1 MGRFTVIVAVT
12 VCCLF
17 TVSQACS
24 CPSATPNFCAPFG
37 CVDFKNDKNNCG
49 SCGNACP
56 SDSTC
61 TANTCTACTTP
72 PNCATPGAACFGS
85 SSQLTCAACAA
96 GYTLDVAANTCR
108 AAVFFVGNFVNGQ
121 APGNP
126 TVAAWANF
134 RASLT
139 GSYDTFTVASSRGG
153 SVTVTHPTNVQLLA
167 NGLRTATATRVTI
180 NGVNWFVGLGCGPSA
195 VEFSN
200 VGTCNCASTVALR
213 PNINNANWGGV
224 TGSVGPC
231 TYCGTTAGCPT
242 QSITLT
248 FNRTLS

>member
-1 MGRFTVIVAVT
+1 MA
-12 VCCLF
+12 
-17 TVSQACS
+17 
-24 CPSATPNFCAPFG
+24 
-37 CVDFKNDKNNCG
+37 
-49 SCGNACP
+49 
-56 SDSTC
+56 
-61 TANTCTACTTP
+61 ANTCTACTTP